1 MATANVPDNATE
13 VPVHS
18 RAFLRR
24 RFLNWFPMGLTYAFL
39 YMGRYNLTV
48 AKNALGDLMTKE
60 DFGIIFGAG
69 TITYGVA
76 FLLNGPLTDKI
87 GGKRAILIS
96 AFGSAIMNL
105 AMGFYLSHVLA
116 AGNAQND
123 QIRLAFSLLYA
134 GNMYFQSFGAVAIV
148 KVNAAWFHI
157 RERGGFS
164 GIFGTMISSGIFFA
178 FTVNAWV
185 LGAFQTGLEGSA
197 KTYATRWVFYL
208 PAAILLTMGVLETI
222 LLRDRPSE
230 AGQRDFD
237 TGDANIGEGEENI
250 SSLQIMKKVFTNP
263 IVVTVGLIEFCTG
276 VVRNGVMQWY
286 PTYVKEV
293 FSLPSEHY
301 LNNGNWSDWRT
312 VLPFFVLAALFF
324 GASSR
329 ASGKWRAIWVT
340 SGGLLFLAPFLQGGW
355 GGLQMVAGVLG
366 GNIAGY
372 VSDLFFQSRRAPAAG
387 GLYWVL
393 FACTIGMMFA
403 LGLATNVLQTAPSKT
418 PLQAGDTIVAVDGQ
432 PVSDWVAARQRFQCV
447 PTQCLGGAKFETKNG
462 NCICSSHAEQPAAAS
477 ELRAAIPV
485 EIVRGGETSTVQVPD
500 PAVGKDKD
508 GNLKPKFRAGDG
520 RRLGGQPVLTMTP
533 YLLGVLVFVMSLC
546 VIGTHGLLSGT
557 ATMDFGGRKGAA
569 TAVGMIDG
577 FVYLGT
583 GLQSLSLGY
592 LTSRSWSYWPMFLLP
607 FTLIGALLCLRIWNA
622 RPAPRGPVQPATADD
637 KSEVAPEPS

>member
-1 MATANVPDNATE
+1 MAAAVVPEGAGD
-13 VPVHS
+13 VPLHGS
-18 RAFLRR
+18 SFLRR

-39 YMGRYNLTV
+39 YMGRYNLNV

-87 GGKRAILIS
+87 GGKWGILIS
-96 AFGSAIMNL
+96 AFGSAFMNL
-105 AMGFYLSHVLA
+105 VMGFYLSHVLA
-116 AGNAQND
+116 AGDATND

-148 KVNAAWFHI
+148 KVNASWFHV

-185 LGAFQTGLEGSA
+185 LEYFQKGLEGSP
-197 KTYATRWVFYL
+197 KTFATRWVFFL
-208 PAAILLTMGVLETI
+208 PAIILLIMGVVEVA
-222 LLRDRPSE
+222 LLRDKPSE
-230 AGQRDFD
+230 AGHEDFD
-237 TGDANIGEGEENI
+237 TGDANLGDGDV
-250 SSLQIMKKVFTNP
+250 STRDIMKKIFTNP
-263 IVVTVGLIEFCTG
+263 IVLTVGLIEFCTG
-276 VVRNGVMQWY
+276 VLRNGVMQWY

-293 FSLPSEHY
+293 FGLPSSHY
-301 LNNGNWSDWRT
+301 LNDGNWSDWRT
-312 VLPFFVLAALFF
+312 VVPFFVLAAIFF

-329 ASGKWRAIWVT
+329 VSGKWRAIWIT

-355 GGLQMVAGVLG
+355 GGIQMVAGVIG
-366 GNIAGY
+366 GNVAGY

-387 GLYWVL
+387 GLYWLL
-393 FACTIGMMFA
+393 FACVFGMIFA
-403 LGLATNVLQTAPSKT
+403 LGSSTNTFLHAPPKTA
-418 PLQAGDTIVAVDGQ
+418 LLDGDKIVAVDGTA
-432 PVSDWVAARQRFQCV
+432 VADWVSARRVFQCV
-447 PTQCLGGAKFETKNG
+447 PTACLGGAKFETKNG
-462 NCICSSHAEQPAAAS
+462 NCLCASKAEMPAEAPA
-477 ELRAAIPV
+477 LRASIPL
-485 EIVRGGETSTVQVPD
+485 TVQRGAETITVEVPD
-500 PAVGKDKD
+500 PAVGKDKT
-508 GNLKPKFRAGDG
+508 GALVGKFRAGDT
-520 RRLGGQPVLTMTP
+520 RRLGGQPVLSVSP
-533 YLLGVLVFVMSLC
+533 YVLGVLVFIMSLS

-592 LTSRSWSYWPMFLLP
+592 LTSRSWSYWPLFLLP
-607 FTLIGALLCLRIWNA
+607 FALIGSLLCLRIWNA
-622 RPAPRGPVQPATADD
+622 RPAPKAPPSPPAEEKA
-637 KSEVAPEPS
+637 EPA